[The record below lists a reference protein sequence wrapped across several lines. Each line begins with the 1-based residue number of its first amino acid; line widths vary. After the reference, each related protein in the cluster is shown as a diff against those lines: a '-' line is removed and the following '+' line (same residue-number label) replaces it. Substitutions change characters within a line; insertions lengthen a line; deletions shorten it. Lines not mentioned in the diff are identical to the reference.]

1 MVPEVEFSQGYALHL
16 GSIKSVSALPY
27 TCYPFF
33 KYCNL
38 TENTKTNMTVELP
51 NYIFLAANK
60 VSIVG
65 VPFNGGQPREGVEEG
80 PLRLVEFGLAE
91 QLKEMGWQVEHEAN
105 KNITQLR
112 PESDPDVLNLKQPK
126 YVSAVTQHVSKQIY
140 ERAKAGN
147 FVLTLGG
154 DHSVALATVSGVFGA
169 HPDACLVWVDAHA
182 VSVSIYN

>member
-1 MVPEVEFSQGYALHL
+1 
-16 GSIKSVSALPY
+16 
-27 TCYPFF
+27 
-33 KYCNL
+33 
-38 TENTKTNMTVELP
+38 MTVELP
-51 NYIFLAANK
+51 SYIFLAANK

-182 VSVSIYN
+182 VSVSIYNWYLEAKLNLGWLGYHVGY